1 MQITVQAVFFQVFP
15 LRKGSEGKRHKMPW
29 RSFPLGIKGFQQE
42 HAYPCRPTQL
52 GFLN

>member
-1 MQITVQAVFFQVFP
+1 MQITVQAIFFQVLP
-15 LRKGSEGKRHKMPW
+15 LRKGSEGKSYKMPW
-29 RSFPLGIKGFQQE
+29 KSLLLGMKGFLQE